1 MLRSRSRP
9 FWLEPE
15 PKKLRSFGSGSI
27 IKKDEWNQN
36 SNFLKFVIII
46 VEIIFG
52 VKKIKMFILVD
63 PSRGLV
69 RVYCLYVCMFVLLR
83 IHSFLPYNSPG
94 AGAGAVLFLKG
105 RSRSRSRRKSG
116 GSETLDFYAFLS
128 IRENYPSGTW
138 VNSYIPW
145 LVSCPSVPGYNLTSA
160 HSTHLMTTPEHY
172 WAEFHKNKKSG
183 LFLGHDD

>member
-9 FWLEPE
+9 FWLETE

-27 IKKDEWNQN
+27 IKEDEWNQN
-36 SNFLKFVIII
+36 CNFLKFLIII

-69 RVYCLYVCMFVLLR
+69 LVYCLYVCMFVFCFALLY
-83 IHSFLPYNSPG
+83 IGCTICTGWGPVGWLYTNFSFLPYNSP
-94 AGAGAVLFLKG
+94 GAGAVLFLKG

-116 GSETLDFYAFLS
+116 GSATLLFRAVISTYMIPKGETLKLHD
-128 IRENYPSGTW
+128 
-138 VNSYIPW
+138 VN
-145 LVSCPSVPGYNLTSA
+145 
-160 HSTHLMTTPEHY
+160 
-172 WAEFHKNKKSG
+172 
-183 LFLGHDD
+183 